1 MKIAPYVGL
10 NVISLNLKRKL
21 LKLKRLSMVHLE
33 ENTLRLNE
41 VIFPYHKRLGKSNY
55 HLCHILYNEFF
66 ILEYTI
72 NSNYDMK
79 LTTKGN
85 KAFINFL
92 SDKNKTLMDQGLRN
106 ALQSLLPPR
115 DQNLD
120 VLTPTSKYQNM
131 IVVHLRFLQPKI
143 NIIDVKY
150 TWSDLIAG
158 FGGKFGIF
166 AQITG
171 WSFLGILNLLLAII
185 KLFFYSKK

>member
-1 MKIAPYVGL
+1 
-10 NVISLNLKRKL
+10 
-21 LKLKRLSMVHLE
+21 
-33 ENTLRLNE
+33 
-41 VIFPYHKRLGKSNY
+41 
-55 HLCHILYNEFF
+55 
-66 ILEYTI
+66 
-72 NSNYDMK
+72 
-79 LTTKGN
+79 
-85 KAFINFL
+85 
-92 SDKNKTLMDQGLRN
+92 
-106 ALQSLLPPR
+106 
-115 DQNLD
+115 
-120 VLTPTSKYQNM
+120 M